1 MKKRQKH
8 GRLLIVEGPDGVGK
22 TTIASALTH
31 RLNRL
36 NQPCEVLAF
45 PGNNAGTLGKL
56 VYGIHHDPAKYGIET
71 LTATAAQALHVAA
84 HLDSIE
90 QEILPILATG
100 RHVVLDRFWWSMW
113 VYGLASGVR
122 RHILRRMMDLELAQW
137 RGVVPT
143 VAFLIRRHEPIDRN
157 EPRERWLTLSH
168 EYDVLAERERRTHP
182 VFFVENNGMLDE
194 TVESMVAALPLM
206 VNGLQADESVQT
218 INQITNQLPLLGEAL
233 PPAAPQVISHILPAK
248 PTVVF
253 DSYWRFAAERQKIF
267 FSKLEGIPRPWTK
280 DPILSTY
287 KFTNAYRASDRV
299 SQYLIRHVIYRHDLP
314 TSAIDVFFRIIL
326 FKLFNKIETWEL
338 LQRKLGQITH
348 SSYSFERY
356 DDVLTTAM
364 SSGQTIYSG
373 AYIMPSGGKLL
384 GHSVKHRNHLKL
396 LEMMIA
402 DELYKKLGDARS
414 MQEGFRLLR
423 EYPTIGDF
431 LAYQFITDVNY
442 SEITDFNEMEFVMP
456 GPGALDGIRKC
467 FVDRGGLNEPEII
480 KFMAESQESEFERLG
495 LEFRSLWGRRLQLID
510 CQNLFCEVDKYA
522 RVRHP
527 EISGISGRLRIK
539 QKYSEDRRPMSYWYP
554 PKWQINNLLEESLQ
568 VRAASPG
575 PELV

>member
-1 MKKRQKH
+1 
-8 GRLLIVEGPDGVGK
+8 
-22 TTIASALTH
+22 
-31 RLNRL
+31 
-36 NQPCEVLAF
+36 
-45 PGNNAGTLGKL
+45 
-56 VYGIHHDPAKYGIET
+56 
-71 LTATAAQALHVAA
+71 
-84 HLDSIE
+84 
-90 QEILPILATG
+90 
-100 RHVVLDRFWWSMW
+100 MW
-113 VYGLASGVR
+113 VYGLVSGVR

-168 EYDVLAERERRTHP
+168 EYGVLAERERRTHP

-218 INQITNQLPLLGEAL
+218 TNQITNQLPLLGEAL
-233 PPAAPQVISHILPAK
+233 PAAAPQVISHILPAK

-314 TSAIDVFFRIIL
+314 TSAIDVFFRIML

-402 DELYKKLGDARS
+402 DELYKRLGDARS
-414 MQEGFRLLR
+414 MQDGFRLLR

-442 SEITDFNEMEFVMP
+442 SELTDFNEMEFVMP

-510 CQNLFCEVDKYA
+510 CQNLFCEVDKYS

-539 QKYSEDRRPMSYWYP
+539 QKYSEDRRPISYWYP
-554 PKWQINNLLEESLQ
+554 PKWQINNLLEESVQ

-575 PELV
+575 PEQV